1 MAARQSNE
9 PSSWQT
15 AALARLN
22 VAESASCDQTTE
34 AHQQRDIDDGI
45 DLEGPTLQ
53 DIEKEMEELQ
63 RKLESE
69 KDSISE
75 ARTLRLNRSTRLNE
89 AVAHAKR
96 DKSGTDESQ
105 FFLTSIAGDTGV
117 EPSKPLGFREK
128 YPNYRNE
135 VRLAKEDAM
144 LKKIAKLKESTNLPP
159 NAKGSGAPSSMK
171 NRPGR
176 GGASSSGRL
185 AELKGTNL
193 LASKRRPPQLT

>member
-1 MAARQSNE
+1 M
-9 PSSWQT
+9 
-15 AALARLN
+15 ARLIS
-22 VAESASCDQTTE
+22 AESTSCDQPTDV
-34 AHQQRDIDDGI
+34 HQQHDIDDGY

-75 ARTLRLNRSTRLNE
+75 ARSLRLNRSTRLNE

-96 DKSGTDESQ
+96 DKSGSEESN
-105 FFLTSIAGDTGV
+105 FFLTSITGDTGV

-128 YPNYRNE
+128 YPHYRNE

-171 NRPGR
+171 SRAGR

-185 AELKGTNL
+185 AELKGTNA
-193 LASKRRPPQLT
+193 LASRRRPPQLT